1 MPLRDIEKI
10 FIKFAEHNIANK
22 LKKSSKL
29 HRLIQTLFTNILKW
43 IGNPWQFFKLLKG
56 EQLPALLHNDKSV
69 KPNTLKNNFWYRL
82 LTPPNFF
89 KLVKF
94 SRERQV
100 ICRAKSRFFSPY
112 FENQFLWLYKT
123 VFFFLFIYFF
133 LVSCQIQ

>member
-29 HRLIQTLFTNILKW
+29 HRLIQTLFANILKW

-89 KLVKF
+89 KLVTRIQGKLECLF
-94 SRERQV
+94 VSHGTVCLRTQVYTLEQAFALGCFAREL
-100 ICRAKSRFFSPY
+100 KK
-112 FENQFLWLYKT
+112 L
-123 VFFFLFIYFF
+123 
-133 LVSCQIQ
+133 